1 MMKRI
6 KCPVCGKKFEPHRA
20 GTLYCSAKCSKA
32 AANRRQNEKHKA
44 ARAAA
49 RGTRTCPTCGKVFTP
64 KSSLAVFCSRR
75 CRNGSRPKVQRE
87 PSPPPREDASLEK
100 VRAYLALPAA
110 ERYARREELSYKE
123 HRLAM
128 RVWEKD
134 HLGRCVSVN
143 LQL

>member
-1 MMKRI
+1 M
-6 KCPVCGKKFEPHRA
+6 
-20 GTLYCSAKCSKA
+20 
-32 AANRRQNEKHKA
+32 
-44 ARAAA
+44 
-49 RGTRTCPTCGKVFTP
+49 FTP
-64 KSSLAVFCSRR
+64 KSSLAVYCSRR
-75 CRNGSRPKVQRE
+75 CRNGSRPKVQRK

-110 ERYARREELSYKE
+110 ERYARREELSYRE

-128 RVWEKD
+128 RMWEKD